1 MSRALDKRPPGEVD
15 PTTRGYALPSVL
27 AALVT
32 LTLLGLAAFQSARL
46 DSRASASLVASI
58 RAFYAAEA
66 GLVLL
71 EADRAAGVDSVTIPG
86 VRVET
91 SREDILRLSD
101 GGRLVRLLSEATVT
115 GRLGVIEGRRQ
126 VSRLRHLSPDATGHR
141 VPGSWRETIRP

>member
-1 MSRALDKRPPGEVD
+1 MSRELETRPPGEVD
-15 PTTRGYALPSVL
+15 PRMRGYALPSVL

-46 DSRASASLVASI
+46 DSHASSSLVASI

-71 EADRAAGVDSVTIPG
+71 EADRPAGVDSVTIPA
-86 VRVET
+86 VRIET

-101 GGRLVRLLSEATVT
+101 GGRLVRLAAEAVLA
-115 GRLGVIEGRRQ
+115 GPSGAVEARRRVSSLRLIPSGDAGRR
-126 VSRLRHLSPDATGHR
+126 LA
-141 VPGSWRETIRP
+141 GSWRETIRP